1 MLTIPKRPIESE
13 DLFFAIVD
21 TPLGKWG
28 IATTE
33 IGLCNIQTR
42 IKSETR
48 YVKFL
53 EKAFSAPAKKNIKK
67 LSHIASQ
74 ISRYFKGNLQ
84 QFNCSFD
91 LSSGTHFQ
99 QKVWKKLIQI
109 PYGETRSYSWLAKSI
124 NNPKAY
130 RAVGN
135 ANSKNPIPIIIP
147 CHRIIQNNGSLG
159 GYTGGLKT
167 KIFLLDFEQKRNASL

>member
-1 MLTIPKRPIESE
+1 MLFIPKSPLKS
-13 DLFFAIVD
+13 DYLFFSIVN

-33 IGLCNIQTR
+33 FGLCNIQTK
-42 IKSETR
+42 INNEAN
-48 YVKFL
+48 YIKFL
-53 EKAFSAPAKKNIKK
+53 DKTFSAPAKKNVKK
-67 LSHIASQ
+67 LNHIASQ
-74 ISRYFKGNLQ
+74 INQYFKGKLK

-91 LSSGTHFQ
+91 LRSGTPFQ
-99 QKVWKKLIQI
+99 QRVWKKLIQI

-124 NNPKAY
+124 NNPKAC

-147 CHRIIQNNGSLG
+147 CHRVIQNNGSLG

-167 KIFLLDFEQKRNASL
+167 KIYLLDFEQKQNAPL